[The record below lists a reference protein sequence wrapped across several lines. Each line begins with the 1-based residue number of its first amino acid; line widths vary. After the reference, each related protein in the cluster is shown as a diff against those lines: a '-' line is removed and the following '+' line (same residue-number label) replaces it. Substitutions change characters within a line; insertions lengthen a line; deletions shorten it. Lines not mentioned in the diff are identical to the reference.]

1 MIVAVCILA
10 YFVVTLTAAL
20 IWACYASGFHKDE
33 WFAITIFALCPP
45 LWLVILKVGRAI
57 IRRREKKRREEA
69 KKRIEEARR
78 SEK

>member
-1 MIVAVCILA
+1 MIIAVCILA

-33 WFAITIFALCPP
+33 WFAITMFALCPP
-45 LWLVILKVGRAI
+45 LWLVVLKVGRAI

-69 KKRIEEARR
+69 RR
-78 SEK
+78 SKK